1 VLPSQIRCKSYSLCK
16 SLFSFMLAIVFALPL
31 IATPHYA
38 LAQVQQRETLFQW
51 LFGPKEPPRRATR
64 PAKVRPKVNQRP
76 RNRTANVRRSNTN
89 QTTPSIVRKRTA
101 VPAPV
106 VKLDN
111 AKAVL
116 VAGDFMANAL
126 GDGLS
131 TRFQTNAG
139 IQIETKA
146 NGSSG
151 LVRTDYYDW
160 FTRLPEFVDA
170 AKPTITVVMI
180 GSNDRQTMTA
190 AGRELRFG
198 SDEWFTEYERR
209 LASIADIAKRNGSKL
224 LWVGLPAYQ
233 STNFTADVLVLN
245 RLYRSA
251 AEKAGGEFIDIW
263 DGFADEA
270 GKFITTGFDVNGQQ
284 ARLRDADGIALTAAG
299 REKLAFYVER
309 VIRRYIDEAP
319 PGQINLD
326 GSNLPALSSLPD
338 AGANPAEIR
347 TQPISITDPELD
359 GGAELLGSK
368 PQPIVIA
375 ETPRQRLIIRGVMD
389 EAPLG
394 RVDDYRMDETN
405 IADKAAVTP

>member
-1 VLPSQIRCKSYSLCK
+1 VLPSQIRFKCRLMGKG
-16 SLFSFMLAIVFALPL
+16 LFTLLLAIAFALPVL
-31 IATPHYA
+31 TTPHFA
-38 LAQVQQRETLFQW
+38 MAQTQQRETLFQW
-51 LFGPKEPPRRATR
+51 LFGPKEPPKRAVR
-64 PAKVRPKVNQRP
+64 PAKQRPKVNQRP
-76 RNRTANVRRSNTN
+76 RNRTANVKRSNSS
-89 QTTPSIVRKRTA
+89 QATPSIVRKRTA

-106 VKLDN
+106 AKLDN
-111 AKAVL
+111 AKTVL
-116 VAGDFMANAL
+116 VAGDFMASAL
-126 GDGLS
+126 GEGLA
-131 TRFQTNAG
+131 TRFQTSPG
-139 IQIETKA
+139 IKVETKG

-160 FTRLPEFVDA
+160 FARLPEFVDA

-198 SDEWFTEYERR
+198 SDEWFAEYDKR

-309 VIRRYIDEAP
+309 VIRRYIDEAA

-347 TQPISITDPELD
+347 TQPISVTDPELD
-359 GGAELLGSK
+359 GGAELLGTK
-368 PQPIVIA
+368 PQPLVIA
-375 ETPRQRLIIRGVMD
+375 ETPRQKLIIRGVMD

-405 IADKAAVTP
+405 IAVKTAVSP